1 MAATFLVIGLGR
13 FGTNLALRLM
23 DHGNEVMVLDSS
35 EEAVSR
41 IAPQVTQAKVGDCM
55 DEEVLLSLDPSGFD
69 FCFVCISSN
78 FQASLET
85 TSLLKEL
92 GAPLVIAKAER
103 DLHARL
109 LLKIGADEVVFP
121 ERDLAQR
128 TAMRFSVNGALEYI
142 ELAPGYAIFELD
154 VPDHWAG
161 KTLLD
166 LDIRKRWDVNVI
178 GRKEDGAILP
188 IDAAGFRFE
197 ADTHIMVAGRP
208 DNVSKMMHER
218 SRRRPPANK
227 TKP

>member
-13 FGTNLALRLM
+13 FGTSLALRLM
-23 DHGNEVMVLDSS
+23 DNGSEVMVLDSD
-35 EEAVSR
+35 EELVSR

-55 DEEVLLSLDPSGFD
+55 DEEVLRSLDPASFD
-69 FCFVCISSN
+69 FSFVCISHS
-78 FQASLET
+78 FQASMET

-92 GAPLVIAKAER
+92 GAPMVVAKADR
-103 DLHARL
+103 DIHARL

-121 ERDLAQR
+121 ERDMAAR

-154 VPDHWAG
+154 VPDHWAD

-166 LDIRKRWDVNVI
+166 LDIRKRWGVNVI
-178 GRKEDGAILP
+178 GRKEDGSILP
-188 IDAAGFRFE
+188 IDAAGFRFK

-208 DNVSKMMHER
+208 DNVSKMVNE
-218 SRRRPPANK
+218 RRR
-227 TKP
+227 

>member
-13 FGTNLALRLM
+13 FGTSLSLRLM
-23 DHGNEVMVLDSS
+23 ELGNEVMVLDNS

-41 IAPQVTQAKVGDCM
+41 IAPHVTQAKVGDCM
-55 DEEVLLSLDPSGFD
+55 DEEVLASLGVDSFD
-69 FCFVCISSN
+69 FCFVCISEN
-78 FQASLET
+78 FQSSLET

-92 GAPLVIAKAER
+92 GAPMVIAKADR
-103 DLHARL
+103 DFHARL

-121 ERDLAQR
+121 ERDMAAR

-161 KTLLD
+161 KTLLE

-188 IDAAGFRFE
+188 IDASKFQFK

-208 DNVSKMMHER
+208 DNVAKMVNARER
-218 SRRRPPANK
+218 
-227 TKP
+227 

>member
-13 FGTNLALRLM
+13 FGTHLAMKLM
-23 DHGNEVMVLDSS
+23 DSGCEVMVIDND
-35 EEAVSR
+35 EETVSR
-41 IAPQVTQAKVGDCM
+41 IAPHVTQAKIGDCM
-55 DEEVLLSLDPSGFD
+55 DEEVLRSLDPSSFD
-69 FCFVCISSN
+69 FCFVCISDN
-78 FQASLET
+78 FQSSLEI

-92 GAPLVIAKAER
+92 GAPMVISKADK

-121 ERDLAQR
+121 ERDMAAR

-161 KTLLD
+161 QTILD
-166 LDIRKRWDVNVI
+166 LDIRKKYNVNVI

-188 IDAAGFRFE
+188 IDTGFVFA

-208 DNVSKMMHER
+208 DDVARMVE
-218 SRRRPPANK
+218 
-227 TKP
+227 